1 MKWLLLYYKILG
13 ISSFIYGTTVIL
25 DTFVLNQF
33 LKNLMVKA
41 NTSSAS
47 LYNSD
52 GVLNMIAILFSLV
65 VIPGIIYLILCILTG
80 RYEKRE

>member
-1 MKWLLLYYKILG
+1 VKWLKIYYKVFA
-13 ISSFIYGTTVIL
+13 ISSFIYGITVIL

-52 GVLNMIAILFSLV
+52 GVLNMIAILFAML

-80 RYEKRE
+80 RCEKRE